1 MKTVLLLEMKIKEI
15 MAMKFRTLRR
25 HVREGFKNVLRNGW
39 MSVASIGAVTVTL
52 ILVGTFVAIML
63 NVNEMAHKV
72 EEDVEIKVLIEL
84 TADDE
89 EVTELGEEI
98 QAINGVG
105 TVRFST
111 KDDELQHLVESMG
124 EQGEAWALY
133 EQDNPLNHAY
143 VIKAADPQNTESIA
157 KEIESFDQVYKVVY
171 GQEVVSN
178 LFKFNN
184 YARVIGVVLIAGL
197 VLTAVFLISNTIKLT
212 IMARSTEIGV
222 MKLVGATNGFIR
234 WPFFVE
240 GLLLGV
246 LGSLLPIGVIAGGYY
261 YIINNVSGKTS
272 FYFVELL
279 PYSPFIWQLSAIIL
293 LFGAFIGVWGS
304 VMSVRKFLKV

>member
-1 MKTVLLLEMKIKEI
+1 
-15 MAMKFRTLRR
+15 MKFRTLQR
-25 HVREGFKNVLRNGW
+25 HVREGFKNIIRNGW

-52 ILVGTFVAIML
+52 ILVGAFVAIML
-63 NVNEMAHKV
+63 NINQMANKV
-72 EEDVEIKVLIEL
+72 EEDVEIKVLIDL
-84 TADDE
+84 TAEDK

-98 QAINGVG
+98 EALSGVG
-105 TVRFST
+105 TVNFST
-111 KDDELQHLVESMG
+111 KDDELKSLVDSMG

-143 VIKAADPQNTESIA
+143 VIKAADPQQTETIA
-157 KEIESFDQVYKVVY
+157 QEIETFDHVYKVVY

-184 YARVIGVVLIAGL
+184 YARTIGLGLIIGL

-212 IMARSTEIGV
+212 IMARSSEIGV

-246 LGSLLPIGVIAGGYY
+246 LGAIIPVGLIATAYHY
-261 YIINNVSGKTS
+261 VVNNFSGKTT

-279 PYSPFIWQLSAIIL
+279 PFNPFIWQLTVIII

-304 VMSVRKFLKV
+304 IMSVRKFLKV

>member
-1 MKTVLLLEMKIKEI
+1 
-15 MAMKFRTLRR
+15 MAMKFRTLKR
-25 HVREGFKNVLRNGW
+25 HVREGFKNVIRNGW

-72 EEDVEIKVLIEL
+72 EEDVEIKVLIDL
-84 TADDE
+84 TADDDD
-89 EVTELGEEI
+89 VTELGEEI
-98 QAINGVG
+98 EAIDEVG
-105 TVRFST
+105 PVRFST
-111 KDDELQHLVESMG
+111 KDDELEHLVESMG

-143 VIKAADPQNTESIA
+143 VLKATNPQHTEA
-157 KEIESFDQVYKVVY
+157 VATKVESLDNVYKVVY

-184 YARVIGVVLIAGL
+184 YARAIGVALIAGL

-234 WPFFVE
+234 WPFFIE
-240 GLLLGV
+240 GLLLGT
-246 LGSLLPIGVIAGGYY
+246 LGSLIPIGAIAGGYY
-261 YIINNVSGKTS
+261 YIVNNLSGKTS

-279 PYSPFIWQLSAIIL
+279 PFSPFIWQLSAIIL
-293 LFGAFIGVWGS
+293 VFGAFIGMWGS